1 METNEQRRTRRL
13 KLLIDSPGIGIDVVA
28 KQSGLSPAYLDQIVK
43 GVRLPPKKD
52 GTRSPRHLAD
62 KAARQIESGLGLTE
76 GWLDWPIDAIDPS
89 LYYSLS
95 EKEKGALEFE
105 MKKLIDSI
113 IQSRKSH
120 GYGT

>member
-1 METNEQRRTRRL
+1 M
-13 KLLIDSPGIGIDVVA
+13 VA

-43 GVRLPPKKD
+43 GVLLPPKKD
-52 GTRSPRHLAD
+52 GTRSARHLAD

-113 IQSRKSH
+113 IASRKSH